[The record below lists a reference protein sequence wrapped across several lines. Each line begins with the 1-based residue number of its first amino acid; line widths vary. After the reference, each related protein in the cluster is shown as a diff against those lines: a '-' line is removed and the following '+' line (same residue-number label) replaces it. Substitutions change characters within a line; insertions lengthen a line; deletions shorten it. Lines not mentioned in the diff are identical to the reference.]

1 MIRLSAETPLCTGR
15 HRKCY
20 AHPDD
25 AQRCIKIVYN
35 SGHGGDKETQREL
48 KYYAH
53 LSRYLKDWS
62 GIPRSYGWLPG
73 QNGSAIVS
81 RKDCGSVLSPNRYW
95 PSRWK
100 KTSTRKNAADCHS
113 LRARRNAD
121 LMQVVAG
128 HKRLPTQLTHLTQY
142 PRLTATH
149 IA

>member
-1 MIRLSAETPLCTGR
+1 MIRLSAETPLGTGR

-62 GIPRSYGWLPG
+62 GIPRYYAGGVRFPFDKRPTIRYNVLCKQAG
-73 QNGSAIVS
+73 QPRGRGERPVCEESPGSA
-81 RKDCGSVLSPNRYW
+81 G
-95 PSRWK
+95 
-100 KTSTRKNAADCHS
+100 
-113 LRARRNAD
+113 
-121 LMQVVAG
+121 QG
-128 HKRLPTQLTHLTQY
+128 
-142 PRLTATH
+142 
-149 IA
+149 